1 MEKMGARSPRKYQ
14 NGWKLMLEEYNQ
26 GLKDSDPSYVTD
38 LGMVTRDAK
47 LMWDMDEDIR
57 DEYNRRVKEKREEY
71 KRMAE
76 QKGLTKEK
84 KTKFKLC

>member
-1 MEKMGARSPRKYQ
+1 
-14 NGWKLMLEEYNQ
+14 
-26 GLKDSDPSYVTD
+26 
-38 LGMVTRDAK
+38 
-47 LMWDMDEDIR
+47 MWDMDEDIR